1 MHLRPGQPYQIQPPA
16 SRLQENG
23 DRPVS
28 LKRGGWHTSQG
39 YPAEAGRKFLEGLGV
54 RDSHSNHLRKKER
67 DGRTPSD
74 AISVTACWVDCLLLF
89 GFCVWFLF
97 GFSFSYARLRRPR
110 FSLCSCVPL
119 SLAVSRFPSLV
130 WVLVIWAFAHSE
142 AVTLEQC
149 GHDVMTTNTRS
160 YTVGNSV
167 LSNMIAFV
175 LIHVSWDTW

>member
-1 MHLRPGQPYQIQPPA
+1 MLFHGLVPFRGHRMDDFLISFGSHEFWHQRWAAGILHRAIQLKPEGNFWKD
-16 SRLQENG
+16 L
-23 DRPVS
+23 VS
-28 LKRGGWHTSQG
+28 EIRTATTCG
-39 YPAEAGRKFLEGLGV
+39 
-54 RDSHSNHLRKKER
+54 KKER

-130 WVLVIWAFAHSE
+130 LVLV
-142 AVTLEQC
+142 L
-149 GHDVMTTNTRS
+149 
-160 YTVGNSV
+160 
-167 LSNMIAFV
+167 
-175 LIHVSWDTW
+175 